1 MRLLI
6 SNFSRIGPAKAGQ
19 NYPRG
24 EHALTK
30 KILRRISSTLPR
42 TSRLKQGTASK
53 KKSAN
58 KRAPGRNTSATWQIR
73 CCARPASSIPTFRLL
88 QLTFG
93 KPRRRSRP
101 SPTLSNANGRTK
113 YSARHR
119 SSQPSSSALRANDG
133 ETSESRKFSLT
144 WA

>member
-88 QLTFG
+88 QLTFAFLG
-93 KPRRRSRP
+93 SE
-101 SPTLSNANGRTK
+101 
-113 YSARHR
+113 ARGQHPADIDEVVGND
-119 SSQPSSSALRANDG
+119 SQTYPAMHARIPFIEAAA
-133 ETSESRKFSLT
+133 ESVASLEH
-144 WA
+144 ADAPF